1 MRMASVMNAFKYV
14 FVLASAT
21 DIERLA
27 TVKEAAKQAQKPL
40 CIWSLFMKKTME
52 FFTQREAKLSRGL
65 FDFKPLFFSYKMFN
79 KLKRG
84 GFVMVVGTSKKDDV
98 SELIE
103 KLPQEDTLLIYSSW
117 DGYYKNPEQVMVNS
131 AYKEF
136 RDMFYN
142 VVDIHTSGHAD
153 RQTIEKVINT
163 VKPNEVICIHKE
175 ADAVL

>member
-1 MRMASVMNAFKYV
+1 
-14 FVLASAT
+14 
-21 DIERLA
+21 
-27 TVKEAAKQAQKPL
+27 
-40 CIWSLFMKKTME
+40 
-52 FFTQREAKLSRGL
+52 
-65 FDFKPLFFSYKMFN
+65 
-79 KLKRG
+79 
-84 GFVMVVGTSKKDDV
+84 MVVGTSKKDDV

-103 KLPQEDTLLIYSSW
+103 KLPQENTLLIYSSW

-131 AYKEF
+131 AYKEL
-136 RDMFYN
+136 RDMFCN

>member
-1 MRMASVMNAFKYV
+1 
-14 FVLASAT
+14 
-21 DIERLA
+21 
-27 TVKEAAKQAQKPL
+27 
-40 CIWSLFMKKTME
+40 
-52 FFTQREAKLSRGL
+52 
-65 FDFKPLFFSYKMFN
+65 
-79 KLKRG
+79 
-84 GFVMVVGTSKKDDV
+84 MVVGTSKKDDV

-153 RQTIEKVINT
+153 RQTIEKVINM
-163 VKPNEVICIHKE
+163 VEPNEVICIHKE